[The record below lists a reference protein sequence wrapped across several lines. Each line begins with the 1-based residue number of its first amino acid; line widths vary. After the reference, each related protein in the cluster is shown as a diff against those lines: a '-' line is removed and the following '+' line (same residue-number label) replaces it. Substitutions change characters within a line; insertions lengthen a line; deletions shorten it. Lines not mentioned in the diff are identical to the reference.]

1 MIIDGTHRLPTQ
13 MGDQENG
20 PPRARSFVQRISPAN
35 LLLLKAALLD
45 EDAAIAA
52 YRAWRPTLDFA
63 TISLGQQRLLPLLQ
77 RNLIRFGI
85 EDPLIDRFREIRRY
99 FLVRNL
105 KAMAFGQRVFATLD
119 QIGVPFIVLKG
130 AALIACYLADRSLR
144 PMEDIDILV
153 PEDRLANAIAVLT
166 AMNLHPQG
174 ISPRYLMRSRFRRFI
189 PGCAFVGPD
198 QNIDLHWK
206 ALHLDL
212 RPEADDQFWQAH
224 RQTSL
229 DGTPIRVLD
238 PAHQL
243 VHICAHAA
251 QPGARAAA
259 ERWPADAIL
268 VIRGGK
274 DLCARRLMVEADQRG
289 LSAIM
294 AEALAFLAQEFDVS
308 ISNLTISR
316 MRASATWTERAEMRV
331 LASPSKVLS
340 NHWRSAL
347 LDCRCISREPIN
359 RLITRVLPAY
369 LIEWAQ
375 VNRLTPALF
384 IAVQVAL
391 GRPGWL
397 RRILGWDRHRIRPDT
412 DRLPK
417 VGDTLEPGG
426 PNFDETPLIA
436 GWWDPEPSGC
446 WTSGPVATVAWC
458 VRGADHD
465 LTLLIAGE
473 AALHEKESV
482 QRIDLFANDRRIAS
496 WRFQADTLSALS
508 TRVLVPGGLIR
519 NRDVLMLTF
528 LIHRPISEAQK
539 GLYLR
544 SLTLKALQK

>member
-77 RNLIRFGI
+77 RNLMRFGI

-294 AEALAFLAQEFDVS
+294 AEALAFLAQEFNVS

-347 LDCRCISREPIN
+347 LDCRCISREPVN

>member
-243 VHICAHAA
+243 IHICAHAA

>member
-1 MIIDGTHRLPTQ
+1 VGQ
-13 MGDQENG
+13 
-20 PPRARSFVQRISPAN
+20 ISPST
-35 LLLLKAALLD
+35 LLLLKASLLD
-45 EDAAIAA
+45 GDAAIAA
-52 YRAWRPTLDFA
+52 YRGWRRTLDLE
-63 TISLGQQRLLPLLQ
+63 TISYGEQRLLPLLQ
-77 RNLIRFGI
+77 SNLTRFGI
-85 EDPLIDRFREIRRY
+85 EDPLVDKFRGIRRY
-99 FLVRNL
+99 FWVRNL
-105 KAMAFGQRVFATLD
+105 KAMAFAKRVFAALD

-130 AALIACYLADRSLR
+130 AALIACYLADCSLR

-153 PEDRLANAIAVLT
+153 PEDRLADAITVLE

-174 ISPRYLMRSRFRRFI
+174 ISPRYLMRSRFRRYI
-189 PGCAFVGPD
+189 PGCEFVGPD
-198 QNIDLHWK
+198 LNIDLHWK

-212 RPEADDQFWQAH
+212 RPEADDRFWQAY

-243 VHICAHAA
+243 IHICAHAA
-251 QPGARAAA
+251 QLGANAAA
-259 ERWPADAIL
+259 EQWPADAIL

-294 AEALAFLAQEFDVS
+294 AEALAFLAQEFNVS

-316 MRASATWTERAEMRV
+316 MRASATWTERAEMRL
-331 LASPSKVLS
+331 LADPSKVLS
-340 NHWRSAL
+340 SHWRSAL
-347 LDCRCISREPIN
+347 LDCRCISREPVN

-384 IAVQVAL
+384 IAVQEAL

-397 RRILGWDRHRIRPDT
+397 RRILGWDRHRIPPDT

-417 VGDTLEPGG
+417 VGDTLEPGD

-436 GWWDPEPSGC
+436 GWWDPEPRGC
-446 WTSGPVATVAWC
+446 WTSGPKATVAWC

-496 WRFQADTLSALS
+496 WRFQTSK
-508 TRVLVPGGLIR
+508 VLPAQVLIPRDLIR
-519 NRDVLMLTF
+519 KREVLMLTF
-528 LIHRPISEAQK
+528 LIHRPISEARK

>member
-243 VHICAHAA
+243 IHICAHAA
-251 QPGARAAA
+251 QLGARAAA
-259 ERWPADAIL
+259 EQWPADAIL

>member
-77 RNLIRFGI
+77 RNLMRFGI

-212 RPEADDQFWQAH
+212 RPEADDRFWQAH

-243 VHICAHAA
+243 IHICAHAA
-251 QPGARAAA
+251 QLGADAAA
-259 ERWPADAIL
+259 EQWPADAIL

-316 MRASATWTERAEMRV
+316 MRASATWTERTEMRV
-331 LASPSKVLS
+331 LAGPSKVLS
-340 NHWRSAL
+340 SHWRSAL
-347 LDCRCISREPIN
+347 LDCRCISREPVN

-496 WRFQADTLSALS
+496 WRFQTDTLSAPS

>member
-347 LDCRCISREPIN
+347 LDCRCISREPVN

>member
-212 RPEADDQFWQAH
+212 RPEADDRFWQAH

-243 VHICAHAA
+243 IHICAHAA

-268 VIRGGK
+268 VIRGSK

-294 AEALAFLAQEFDVS
+294 AEALAFLAQEFNVS